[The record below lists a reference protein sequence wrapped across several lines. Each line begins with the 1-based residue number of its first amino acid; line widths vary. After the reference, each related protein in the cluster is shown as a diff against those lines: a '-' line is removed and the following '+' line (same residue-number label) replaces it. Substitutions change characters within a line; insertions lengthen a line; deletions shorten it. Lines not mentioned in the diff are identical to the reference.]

1 MNFGIWTHRKHTNE
15 DCRAIFCE
23 EMLSIESRAL
33 GSYRPQEV
41 LVSDQQ
47 PHDIGSAG
55 SHGVLL
61 LLRDLGA
68 KALEHEDV
76 GRHDD
81 GDVVEAHFVLGLVVD
96 HALEKLQ

>member
-1 MNFGIWTHRKHTNE
+1 MAT
-15 DCRAIFCE
+15 
-23 EMLSIESRAL
+23 LSIKSHAL
-33 GSYRPQEV
+33 DSYRPQEV

-47 PHDIGSAG
+47 SHDVGGAG
-55 SHGVLL
+55 RHVVLL
-61 LLRDLGA
+61 LLRDLRA

-96 HALEKLQ
+96 DTLEKLQ